1 MKSIGIL
8 GVGELTEKVV
18 RGLRNGGFDGPIL
31 LSPRN
36 RERGQALVADCACT
50 QLHSNAQVV
59 EQAELLI
66 VGVRPA
72 DLATLAGEVSIKP
85 GQWLVSLV
93 AGEDRARLA
102 NLFPGARCARGM
114 LSYAAEYN
122 QTTVALTPSTPGVEQ
137 LLGSLGRLVVLADD
151 AQFELGTVAACIN
164 GWFYFLLHDLQGWLA
179 DKGLPEPLARQLLL
193 SSLQDCLACADQQP
207 AKSLKALGESI
218 ATPGT
223 YTAKGLALLN
233 HSQAGAQWK
242 AACEVVLDGLLS
254 RPPGD

>member
-18 RGLRNGGFDGPIL
+18 HGLRNGGFDGAIL

-72 DLATLAGEVSIKP
+72 DLATLASDVSIKP

-93 AGEDRARLA
+93 AGEDRDRLA
-102 NLFPGARCARGM
+102 ELFPAARCVRGM

-122 QTTVALTPSTPGVEQ
+122 QTTVALTPSAPEVEQ
-137 LLGSLGRLVVLADD
+137 LLGLLGRLVVLPDD
-151 AQFELGTVAACIN
+151 TQFELGTVAACIN
-164 GWFYFLLHDLQGWLA
+164 GWFYFLLHDLQSWLA
-179 DKGLPEPLARQLLL
+179 EKGLPEPLARQLLL
-193 SSLQDCLACADQQP
+193 SSLQDCLACAEQQP
-207 AKSLKALGESI
+207 EQSLKALGERI

-223 YTAKGLALLN
+223 YTANGLALLN

-242 AACEVVLDGLLS
+242 AACEVVLDGLLT
-254 RPPGD
+254 RAPGG